1 MPNNREAVVAAPAP
15 ERYLIAVDGGAIEY
29 EVVRSQ
35 KRRRT
40 VEIRVDPPNRVL
52 VHAPLRTSKSMLATI
67 VTRRAKW
74 IARQIAKHAAV
85 ATRAPRHYVT
95 GERIR
100 YLGNDLTLRSH
111 IGAGHFGAGRSK
123 KPSAR
128 LGKDALEIT
137 LPPGMSA
144 EECSEAASRAV
155 EAWYRERALA
165 EISRRVKLWAE
176 RMDVRPAGVRV
187 RDQKTR
193 WGSCG
198 PTGLLHFN
206 WRLIMAPPAVVDYV
220 VVHELAHIRHPHH
233 RPAFWRCVGR
243 YVPDWQ
249 EQRRVLHREGPEY
262 REV

>member
-1 MPNNREAVVAAPAP
+1 MPSNRQAIAVAPAP
-15 ERYLIAVDGGAIEY
+15 ERYVIAADGGAIEY

-40 VEIRVDPPNRVL
+40 VEIRVDPPNRVM
-52 VHAPLRTSKSMLATI
+52 VHAPLRTSKGMLATI
-67 VTRRAKW
+67 VSRRARW
-74 IARQIAKHAAV
+74 IARQIARHAAV

-100 YLGNDLTLRSH
+100 YLGKELVLRSH
-111 IGAGHFGAGRSK
+111 IGAGIK

-128 LGKDALEIT
+128 LGRDTLEIT

-144 EECSEAASRAV
+144 AACSEAASQAV

-165 EISRRVKLWAE
+165 EISRRVRVWAE
-176 RMDVRPAGVRV
+176 RMDVLPAGVRV
-187 RDQKTR
+187 LDQKTR

-206 WRLIMAPPAVVDYV
+206 WRLIMAPPGVVDYV
-220 VVHELAHIRHPHH
+220 AVHELAHIRHPHH
-233 RPAFWRCVGR
+233 RPAFWRCVER
-243 YVPDWQ
+243 YIPDWQ
-249 EQRRVLHREGPEY
+249 EQRRVLHHEGPEY